1 MRRKRKLL
9 EEQEAEESRN
19 WKVLSKK
26 GSSFVEST
34 LEAEIKAKKDHQK
47 CTPSKQN
54 VHLAEKKDKDI
65 EIIEVKQ
72 GSIPPSGFNLH
83 KTLLPKP
90 EPARS
95 RG

>member
-1 MRRKRKLL
+1 ML

-19 WKVLSKK
+19 WKVLSRKR
-26 GSSFVEST
+26 SPFVESS
-34 LEAEIKAKKDHQK
+34 LEAEKKAKKDQQK
-47 CTPSKQN
+47 RTFIKQN
-54 VHLAEKKDKDI
+54 VNLAEKKDKDI

-72 GSIPPSGFNLH
+72 GSIPPSGFNLL

-90 EPARS
+90 QPARS